1 MNTNTPTKY
10 TLAGLGLTM
19 GLTIAAAAAPALAA
33 PTSPEP
39 ITAQVT
45 KATSASRQTSSEVT
59 VEGTWQTPHLTPGS
73 VLTVGSV
80 DGGFNWRANFP
91 FTLDDGTKIGEC
103 VADQAQLI
111 CTVTDVPEAW
121 AAKEDVTGTFHA
133 RAQLVD
139 KAVGTEST
147 QITLNGETVHTL
159 VWGDKDGTG
168 TCTNDCAG
176 PAHYEYAKPENVKYG
191 WNNRN
196 GSIGWGIQ
204 WKVDAG
210 VEYTITDETNTL
222 HTAVKCSTGP
232 TWDPATTSWT
242 DGKLD
247 DTKHTLT
254 FTPPTGA
261 LTCVTFPDATQPIDG
276 QTTYTN
282 KATINGA
289 SLEATAT
296 VKAAGGT
303 DGNGNV
309 KPTPAP
315 APGPATGAPP
325 RARPPPPAPP
335 AAPPPQPPAGP
346 RPSRRPPPRPRL
358 RRPRRSPR
366 MNLSPRRPPTPHRR
380 RASPP
385 SRFPRPRPQ
394 PRSPNPR
401 QTHSLPP
408 PRRLSSPRPAPPSTA
423 SRSPSGLSPWAPCWP
438 PPGMS
443 SAAVT
448 WEATDDDPQRRN
460 GQAHP
465 A

>member
-1 MNTNTPTKY
+1 MNTNTTTKY

-19 GLTIAAAAAPALAA
+19 GLAIAAAAAPALAA
-33 PTSPEP
+33 PTTPEP
-39 ITAQVT
+39 ISAQVT
-45 KATSASRQTSSEVT
+45 KATSASRQTSSEVA
-59 VEGTWQTPHLTPGS
+59 VEGTWQTPRLTPGS

-121 AAKEDVTGTFHA
+121 AAKENVTGTFHA
-133 RAQLVD
+133 RASLVD

-147 QITLNGETVHTL
+147 QITLNGETVRTL

-168 TCTNDCAG
+168 TCTNDCDG

-191 WNNRN
+191 WTNRN

-204 WKVDAG
+204 WKVEPST
-210 VEYTITDETNTL
+210 EYTITDETNTL

-247 DTKHTLT
+247 DTKHTLV

-261 LTCVTFPDATQPIDG
+261 LTCLTYPDATQPVDG
-276 QTTYTN
+276 VTTYTN
-282 KATINGA
+282 RATINGA
-289 SLEATAT
+289 ALEASAT

-303 DGNGNV
+303 DGDGTV

-315 APGPATGAPP
+315 TPSTEPTPEPTPTTPSTDPKPEPSTPAT
-325 RARPPPPAPP
+325 PAPKP
-335 AAPPPQPPAGP
+335 SDEPQ
-346 RPSRRPPPRPRL
+346 ST
-358 RRPRRSPR
+358 
-366 MNLSPRRPPTPHRR
+366 PTPNPTPEPRVTTSPVPVPTTATPKPEPKADQTPAPAPTER
-380 RASPP
+380 LAKTGATLDGIGIALAS
-385 SRFPRPRPQ
+385 FLIGAALATAGYVI
-394 PRSPNPR
+394 N
-401 QTHSLPP
+401 
-408 PRRLSSPRPAPPSTA
+408 RRLTK
-423 SRSPSGLSPWAPCWP
+423 
-438 PPGMS
+438 
-443 SAAVT
+443 
-448 WEATDDDPQRRN
+448 
-460 GQAHP
+460 
-465 A
+465 